1 MKEKIIKASMKLF
14 NQSGVHRITTNHII
28 DELKISPGTFYY
40 HFKNKE
46 EIIRNIFSRITA
58 DFGDL
63 ISGPVDDSDF
73 TGLIEMIQK
82 LYRLYYKYRFFY
94 YDISMILDRDET
106 LAEAYRDNYKIKALM
121 LKDFTMVLEQKGIL
135 KKFSSTAKREIFLQN
150 QWILTDF
157 WLNFRKA
164 SLGTDSGDIMI
175 EEGVKSYINYIK
187 AYMTEKAIKELR
199 KHREQGKYI

>member
-46 EIIRNIFSRITA
+46 EIIKNIFSRITS
-58 DFGDL
+58 DFGEL
-63 ISGPVDDSDF
+63 ITSPADGSDF
-73 TGLIEMIQK
+73 PGLVEMINR
-82 LYRLYYKYRFFY
+82 LYSLYYKYRFFY
-94 YDISMILDRDET
+94 YDISMILDRDES
-106 LAEAYRDNYKIKALM
+106 LAEDYRNNYKVKAQM
-121 LKDFTMVLEQKGIL
+121 LRNFTMELENAGFL
-135 KKFSSTAKREIFLQN
+135 KKFSSSEEREIFIQN

-164 SLGTDSGDIMI
+164 SFGTDSEQNMI
-175 EEGVKSYINYIK
+175 EEGVKSYISYIK
-187 AYMTEKAIKELR
+187 VYMTEEAKR
-199 KHREQGKYI
+199 KLEKQR